1 MHKGHLKPLWCY
13 IKATRSETQN
23 LFSKI
28 YVYSTEFAVSE
39 KSICQRVRCI
49 LLSPHTMYHGVKS
62 LTTKVNIGFR
72 KKKKK
77 YQDSDTTTRLWL
89 IKSRRPCLHLGA
101 RQNGLFKAELLTAK
115 KLPETAQW
123 QNTQNGHTHAHTHT
137 HTHARTYTHTSS
149 PSTLKVAVRH
159 LKWDILAKVIVSLKH
174 SVKGIVRFLLK
185 WFFVIE
191 TLS

>member
-137 HTHARTYTHTSS
+137 HSPLGEEQSS
-149 PSTLKVAVRH
+149 PQCWGLRLHGPARGPGSISGSNCRGTRSIKNN
-159 LKWDILAKVIVSLKH
+159 SLKQ
-174 SVKGIVRFLLK
+174 
-185 WFFVIE
+185 
-191 TLS
+191 